1 MNLLK
6 TNRSPFRLIALMA
19 ILFAILFVTFFP
31 GIEETR
37 SEFRIRHAYNTVCR
51 LAKSET
57 ALIEHQAA
65 NTEDQNDPWGNPY
78 GIAELAEGTRVISW
92 GPNGISP
99 ATGFDR
105 DDIYSD
111 MTYSPSEAM
120 FQSKQ
125 RKLIFCLSLP
135 VVWLLGSI
143 GYFFACKKPRTS
155 P

>member
-78 GIAELAEGTRVISW
+78 DIAELAEGTRVISW

-111 MTYSPSEAM
+111 MAYSPSKVM

-143 GYFFACKKPRTS
+143 GYFFACKKLHSFP
-155 P
+155 

>member
-111 MTYSPSEAM
+111 MAYSPSKVM

-143 GYFFACKKPRTS
+143 GYFFACKKLHSFP
-155 P
+155 

>member
-65 NTEDQNDPWGNPY
+65 NAEDQNDPWGNPY
-78 GIAELAEGTRVISW
+78 GIAELAEGLALFHGVPMELPQPPVSIETTSTPTW
-92 GPNGISP
+92 
-99 ATGFDR
+99 
-105 DDIYSD
+105 
-111 MTYSPSEAM
+111 
-120 FQSKQ
+120 
-125 RKLIFCLSLP
+125 LIHQ
-135 VVWLLGSI
+135 
-143 GYFFACKKPRTS
+143 AK
-155 P
+155 

>member
-111 MTYSPSEAM
+111 MAYSPSKVM

-135 VVWLLGSI
+135 VDWLLGSI
-143 GYFFACKKPRTS
+143 GYFFACKKLHSFP
-155 P
+155 

>member
-6 TNRSPFRLIALMA
+6 PNRSPFGLIALIA
-19 ILFAILFVTFFP
+19 ILFAILLVTFFP
-31 GIEETR
+31 SIEETR
-37 SEFRIRHAYNTVCR
+37 SEFQIRHAYNTVCH
-51 LAKSET
+51 LAKTET

-65 NTEDQNDPWGNPY
+65 NIKDPNDPWGNPY
-78 GIAELAEGTRVISW
+78 RVAELTEGTRVISW
-92 GPNGISP
+92 GPNAISP
-99 ATGFDR
+99 AAGFDR

-111 MTYSPSEAM
+111 MTYSPSEAI

-135 VVWLLGSI
+135 IVWLLGSI
-143 GYFFACKKPRTS
+143 GYFFACKKLHTS

>member
-6 TNRSPFRLIALMA
+6 TNRSPFHLIALMA

-111 MTYSPSEAM
+111 MAYSPSNAN
-120 FQSKQ
+120 
-125 RKLIFCLSLP
+125 
-135 VVWLLGSI
+135 
-143 GYFFACKKPRTS
+143 
-155 P
+155 